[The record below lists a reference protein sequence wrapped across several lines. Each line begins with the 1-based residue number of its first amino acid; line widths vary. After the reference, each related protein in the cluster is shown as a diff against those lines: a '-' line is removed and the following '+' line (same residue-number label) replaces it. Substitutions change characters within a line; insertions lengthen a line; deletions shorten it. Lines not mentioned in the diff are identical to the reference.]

1 MNDKKVY
8 AYNELTQVVAAVPAH
23 YLTHPVL
30 GANLRKVTSGKTRG
44 RLSEVVESK
53 EDSGKSLTNDAKV
66 RGDSAAVRTEQD
78 KED

>member
-1 MNDKKVY
+1 MNDKMVY

-30 GANLRKVTSGKTRG
+30 GANLRQVSSGKTRG
-44 RLSEVVESK
+44 RLSEIVAKDEAP
-53 EDSGKSLTNDAKV
+53 ETPTNDAK
-66 RGDSAAVRTEQD
+66 RKPAARPEQD